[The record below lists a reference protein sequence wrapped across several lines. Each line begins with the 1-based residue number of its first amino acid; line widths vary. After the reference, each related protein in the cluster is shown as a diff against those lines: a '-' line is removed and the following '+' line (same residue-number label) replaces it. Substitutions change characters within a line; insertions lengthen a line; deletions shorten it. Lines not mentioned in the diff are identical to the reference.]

1 MEVDQYVYF
10 ALKSE
15 RMSAEEMTAR
25 LGLEADEITI
35 RGSRRSEPPRPAV
48 HIWKISVPRSS
59 LPVDDM
65 IMALVDRLEPYASA
79 IGGLAEEL
87 DRDEPGHTAVL
98 QVVRFF
104 GEDEE
109 DEEDEDSEEEW
120 MTEVP
125 TRPRPL
131 GRHLDRRVLD
141 FLQTTRAELD
151 VDEYGDTL

>member
-1 MEVDQYVYF
+1 
-10 ALKSE
+10 
-15 RMSAEEMTAR
+15 MSAEEMTAR

-35 RGSRRSEPPRPAV
+35 RGSKSSDPPRPAV
-48 HIWKISVPRSS
+48 HIWQISVPRSS

-65 IMALVDRLEPYASA
+65 ITALVDRLEPYASA
-79 IGGLAEEL
+79 IGALAEEL
-87 DRDEPGHTAVL
+87 DRHEPGHTAVL

-104 GEDEE
+104 GE

-131 GRHLDRRVLD
+131 GWHLDRRVLD
-141 FLQTTRAELD
+141 FLQATRAELD

>member
-1 MEVDQYVYF
+1 M
-10 ALKSE
+10 
-15 RMSAEEMTAR
+15 
-25 LGLEADEITI
+25 IT
-35 RGSRRSEPPRPAV
+35 
-48 HIWKISVPRSS
+48 
-59 LPVDDM
+59 
-65 IMALVDRLEPYASA
+65 ALVDRLEPYASA

-109 DEEDEDSEEEW
+109 DEDSEEEW

-131 GRHLDRRVLD
+131 GWHLDRRVLD

>member
-15 RMSAEEMTAR
+15 RMSAAEMTAR

-48 HIWKISVPRSS
+48 HIWKISIPRSS
-59 LPVDDM
+59 LPIDDM
-65 IMALVDRLEPYASA
+65 ITALVDRLEPYALA
-79 IGGLAEEL
+79 IGALAEEL

-109 DEEDEDSEEEW
+109 DEDSAEEW

-131 GRHLDRRVLD
+131 GWHLDRRVLD
-141 FLQTTRAELD
+141 FLQTTRAEID

>member
-1 MEVDQYVYF
+1 VKVDQYVYF

-15 RMSAEEMTAR
+15 HMSAEEMAAR
-25 LGLEADEITI
+25 LGLEADETI
-35 RGSRRSEPPRPAV
+35 VRGSRRLDPPRPAV
-48 HIWKISVPRSS
+48 HIWKISIPRSS

-65 IMALVDRLEPYASA
+65 ITALVDRLEPYASA
-79 IGGLAEEL
+79 IGALAEEL
-87 DRDEPGHTAVL
+87 DRDEPGRTAVL

-109 DEEDEDSEEEW
+109 DEVSTEEW

-125 TRPRPL
+125 AQPRPL
-131 GRHLDRRVLD
+131 GWHLDRRVLD
-141 FLQTTRAELD
+141 FLQATRAELD

>member
-15 RMSAEEMTAR
+15 RMPAEEMATR
-25 LGLEADEITI
+25 LGLEADEVTI
-35 RGSRRSEPPRPAV
+35 RASKRLEPPHPAV
-48 HIWKISVPRSS
+48 HIWQINVPRSS
-59 LPVDDM
+59 RPVDDM
-65 IMALVDRLEPYASA
+65 ITALVDRLEPYAPA
-79 IGGLAEEL
+79 IGVLAGEL
-87 DRDEPGHTAVL
+87 DRYEPGHAAVL

-104 GEDEE
+104 GFH
-109 DEEDEDSEEEW
+109 DEDSEEEQRA
-120 MTEVP
+120 EAP

-131 GRHLDRRVLD
+131 GWHLDRRALD

>member
-1 MEVDQYVYF
+1 MEVGQYVYF

-15 RMSAEEMTAR
+15 RMSAEEMATR

-35 RGSRRSEPPRPAV
+35 RAGKRLEPPRPAV
-48 HIWKISVPRSS
+48 HIWQINVPRSS

-65 IMALVDRLEPYASA
+65 IAALVDRLEPYAQA
-79 IGGLAEEL
+79 IGALADEL
-87 DRDEPGHTAVL
+87 DRHEPGHTAVL

-104 GEDEE
+104 GDDDEN
-109 DEEDEDSEEEW
+109 SEEERT
-120 MTEVP
+120 TEAS

-131 GRHLDRRVLD
+131 GWHLDRRVLD

-151 VDEYGDTL
+151 VDEYGDTR

>member
-15 RMSAEEMTAR
+15 RMSAEEMATR
-25 LGLEADEITI
+25 LGLEADEVTI
-35 RGSRRSEPPRPAV
+35 RASKRLEPPRPAV
-48 HIWKISVPRSS
+48 HIWRINVPRSS

-65 IMALVDRLEPYASA
+65 ITVLVDRLEPYASA
-79 IGGLAEEL
+79 IGALADEL
-87 DRDEPGHTAVL
+87 DRHEPGHTAVL

-104 GEDEE
+104 GDDDEE
-109 DEEDEDSEEEW
+109 GSEEERT
-120 MTEVP
+120 TEAP
-125 TRPRPL
+125 PRPL
-131 GRHLDRRVLD
+131 GWHLDRRVLD

>member
-48 HIWKISVPRSS
+48 HIWQISIPRSS

-65 IMALVDRLEPYASA
+65 ITALVDRLEPYASA
-79 IGGLAEEL
+79 IGALAEEL
-87 DRDEPGHTAVL
+87 DRDEPGRTAVL

-109 DEEDEDSEEEW
+109 DEDSEEEW

-125 TRPRPL
+125 ARPRPL
-131 GRHLDRRVLD
+131 GWHLDRRVLD
-141 FLQTTRAELD
+141 FLQATRAELD
-151 VDEYGDTL
+151 VDEYGDNL

>member
-1 MEVDQYVYF
+1 MEVGQYVYF

-15 RMSAEEMTAR
+15 RMSAEEMATR

-35 RGSRRSEPPRPAV
+35 RAGKRLEPPRPAV
-48 HIWKISVPRSS
+48 HIWQINVPRSS
-59 LPVDDM
+59 LLVDDM
-65 IMALVDRLEPYASA
+65 IAALVDRLEPYAQA
-79 IGGLAEEL
+79 IGALADEL
-87 DRDEPGHTAVL
+87 DRHEPGHTAVL

-104 GEDEE
+104 GDDDEN
-109 DEEDEDSEEEW
+109 SEEERT
-120 MTEVP
+120 TEAS

-131 GRHLDRRVLD
+131 GWHLDRRVLD